1 MRFIRS
7 QSVLACA
14 LLMACGSAAHAQLV
28 IGTTTPTTTNGA
40 AFYYDLAT
48 NQVTTLWNS
57 AANKKVNGIASDPV
71 NGKLYANDAARLNS
85 WNYGNI
91 GVAPGF
97 IAGMYRTND
106 NISFTATGVDD
117 LTFINNKLYGV
128 TSFGSTTFKKGIY
141 QVATT
146 SDGASPTP
154 HCVMTPLWLDPTGT
168 STSGD
173 VATGGMAYNP
183 ANNLFYLTNSADD
196 SATGGPWT
204 PGVFRVDAFG
214 AGTLTK
220 FINFPS
226 GHNRIDGLTIGN
238 NVLYM
243 TEQDPTNSRIN
254 IFRYDLASSSYLSDL
269 SIPLVDGTNRASG
282 ITWAP
287 GANVPVPGSLA
298 LLGLGGLMAG
308 RRKRR

>member
-1 MRFIRS
+1 MRFSHSRL
-7 QSVLACA
+7 VVACA
-14 LLMACGSAAHAQLV
+14 LLAACGSTAHAQLV
-28 IGTTTPTTTNGA
+28 IGTTTPTTSNGA
-40 AFYYDLAT
+40 AFYYDLTT
-48 NQVTTLWNS
+48 NTVTTLWNS

-71 NGKLYANDAARLNS
+71 NGKLYANDAARLNV
-85 WNYGNI
+85 WNYGSVGI
-91 GVAPGF
+91 APTF

-141 QVATT
+141 QVATS
-146 SDGASPTP
+146 SDGAATP

-196 SATGGPWT
+196 SGTGGPWT
-204 PGVFRVDAFG
+204 PGIFTVDAFG

-220 FINFPS
+220 LLSFPT

-243 TEQDPTNSRIN
+243 TEQDPANSRIN
-254 IFRYDLASSSYLSDL
+254 IFRYDLATSTYLTDL

-282 ITWAP
+282 VTWAP
-287 GANVPVPGSLA
+287 GANVPAPASIA
-298 LLGLGGLMAG
+298 LLGLGGACVA
-308 RRKRR
+308 RRRRR